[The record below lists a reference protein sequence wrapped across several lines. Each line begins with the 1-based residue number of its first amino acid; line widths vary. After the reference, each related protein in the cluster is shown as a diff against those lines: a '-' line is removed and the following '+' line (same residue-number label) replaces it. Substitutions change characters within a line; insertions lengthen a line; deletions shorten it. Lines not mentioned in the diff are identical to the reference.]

1 MAIKIKAWPTSIN
14 HFFFRASRRRLARIR
29 GWS

>member
-14 HFFFRASRRRLARIR
+14 HFFRASRRRLARIR